1 MIAIE
6 QAEYVED
13 YVLRLRFSDG
23 QQKLIDFGPFLQ
35 QSHHPCIRRYLDKEM
50 FRQFIVAD
58 GDLLWH
64 DYDLCFPIIDLY
76 EGRL

>member
-1 MIAIE
+1 MPKLY
-6 QAEYVED
+6 EY
-13 YVLRLRFSDG
+13 FG
-23 QQKLIDFGPFLQ
+23 LIILF
-35 QSHHPCIRRYLDKEM
+35 Y
-50 FRQFIVAD
+50 QFIVAD